1 LVLEGDNTDATKK
14 ILIYFENRTDKTISP
29 KEIEKATKLDSKK
42 VQSAL
47 KKLLTQNK
55 ITRISRGK
63 YRYLPPRVPLSEA
76 DYTRYLQALEKTAE
90 IAIHELMLTE
100 SLVNEDELAEV
111 EHQIAYF
118 ARRMV
123 KARWELEHGSGEDF
137 PFDEAAFTRAKKI
150 HQWSQYMFELA
161 KKKKK

>member
-1 LVLEGDNTDATKK
+1 MVLEGDSTDSTKK
-14 ILIYFENRTDKTISP
+14 ILIYFENRQEKTITP
-29 KEIEKATKLDSKK
+29 KQLEKATKLDSSR
-42 VQSAL
+42 VRSTL
-47 KKLLTQNK
+47 KKLLSQKK
-55 ITRISRGK
+55 IKRVSRGK
-63 YRYLPPRVPLSEA
+63 YQYMEPREPLSEA
-76 DYTRYLQALEKTAE
+76 DFTRYLQALEKTSE

-100 SLVNEDELAEV
+100 SLVSGEELAEI

-123 KARWELEHGSGEDF
+123 KARWELEHGTGEDF

-150 HQWSQYMFELA
+150 HQWSQYMFELS